1 MVLVGNLPVNS
12 RSSNY
17 DYFRRFRLTVQR
29 NYLGAL
35 GGVMVLVLLVV
46 ALAAPV
52 IAPYDPLKLNFKDKF
67 LPPSLAHPFGTD
79 TLGRDVFSRVITGSR
94 ISLRLGFMVLV
105 IAVSVG
111 MVVGSL
117 AGYLGGLTDE
127 LMMRVTDIFLAFPPL
142 ILALAVNAGLGP
154 GLTSAM
160 LAVSVT
166 WWPSYAR
173 MVRGQVLS
181 IKQRDYVEAARSIG
195 CPSIFLLLRHILPNA
210 INPIIVQ
217 ISLDMGYVVL
227 ITAGLSFVG
236 LGAQPPTPE
245 WGAMVTEGKQ
255 SILTQWWWATF
266 PGLAICYLVV
276 GFNLL
281 GDFLQ
286 DLLDPQRSRVVN

>member
-1 MVLVGNLPVNS
+1 MVL
-12 RSSNY
+12 
-17 DYFRRFRLTVQR
+17 
-29 NYLGAL
+29 A
-35 GGVMVLVLLVV
+35 
-46 ALAAPV
+46 
-52 IAPYDPLKLNFKDKF
+52 
-67 LPPSLAHPFGTD
+67 
-79 TLGRDVFSRVITGSR
+79 
-94 ISLRLGFMVLV
+94 

-111 MVVGSL
+111 LVVGSL
-117 AGYLGGLTDE
+117 AGYLGGLADE

-154 GLTSAM
+154 GLTAAM

-195 CPSIFLLLRHILPNA
+195 CPSTTLLRRHILPNA
-210 INPIIVQ
+210 LNPIIVQ
-217 ISLDMGYVVL
+217 MSLDMGYVVL

-245 WGAMVTEGKQ
+245 WGAMVTEGRQ
-255 SILTQWWWATF
+255 NILTNWWWATF